1 MQWSEY
7 STAERLK
14 TLRGAMTQ
22 EQLAEAANVSVG
34 VVRKLERGGTA
45 SLPSLLSI
53 ASALGTDIAVLLGQ
67 QAPRRSMDRD
77 ERAALRALSAATH
90 DAAIGIPTG
99 TEPGT
104 VEELRGVVRRADA
117 AYWAGRYTE
126 LGALIG
132 ALLPEARARYD
143 AADADEREA
152 AAGVLADVFQT
163 AGMAANVWGS
173 RDLAYAALTYG
184 RQIAVQ
190 ASDDLRDAHLAA
202 TTAWVN
208 LRDGR
213 TAQGFALAAAQ
224 ANRIE
229 PKMSEHDPDRLSVY
243 GQLVTNAAVAASR
256 GGASP
261 DTAREYLSQAHAVG
275 ARLGAEHAR
284 GRHAQPFGPLY
295 AATQAMSIAVALG
308 DTGGALRLIETPG
321 QQPGVFLLSRPFIT
335 PRAPDTTR
343 DRARGGH
350 GAPRRIRSPP
360 TLSSTAPPGTPL
372 GARGH
377 GTTRAKAI
385 SVPFSWRRATTP
397 HMRPRCSRSSSAPLC
412 GLPAT
417 VSGSRCPWLHR
428 RTSWSLVTEARRRL
442 TILSRS
448 TTWSCIA

>member
-7 STAERLK
+7 STAERIK
-14 TLRGAMTQ
+14 RLRGAMTQ

-90 DAAIGIPTG
+90 DAAIGIPTD

-104 VEELRGVVRRADA
+104 VEELRGVVRRADT

-126 LGALIG
+126 LGALLG

-143 AADADEREA
+143 VAEADEREA

-190 ASDDLRDAHLAA
+190 VGDDLRDAHLAA

-213 TAQGFALAAAQ
+213 TAQGFTLAAAQ
-224 ANRIE
+224 ADRIE

-308 DTGGALRLIETPG
+308 DTGGALRLMDTIRLDDTVPLATRARYGLDVALTHVECRRWDQAADTLEKVCGMAPG
-321 QQPGVFLLSRPFIT
+321 WVRHQMLPGVIISRLSGVSV
-335 PRAPDTTR
+335 
-343 DRARGGH
+343 ARLRGLAHAAGV
-350 GAPRRIRSPP
+350 
-360 TLSSTAPPGTPL
+360 PL
-372 GARGH
+372 AVR
-377 GTTRAKAI
+377 
-385 SVPFSWRRATTP
+385 
-397 HMRPRCSRSSSAPLC
+397 
-412 GLPAT
+412 
-417 VSGSRCPWLHR
+417 
-428 RTSWSLVTEARRRL
+428 
-442 TILSRS
+442 
-448 TTWSCIA
+448 

>member
-7 STAERLK
+7 STAERLRS
-14 TLRGAMTQ
+14 LRGGMTQ
-22 EQLAEAANVSVG
+22 EQLAEAADVSVG

-90 DAAIGIPTG
+90 DAAIGIPTD

-104 VEELRGVVRRADA
+104 VQELRDVVQRADA

-126 LGALIG
+126 LGALLG

-143 AADADEREA
+143 LADTDEREA

-184 RQIAVQ
+184 RQVAVQ
-190 ASDDLRDAHLAA
+190 AGDDLRDAHLAA

-224 ANRIE
+224 ADRIE

-256 GGASP
+256 GGSSP

-275 ARLGAEHAR
+275 ARLGMEHAR

-295 AATQAMSIAVALG
+295 AGTQAMSVAVALG
-308 DTGGALRLIETPG
+308 DTGGALRLMDTVRLDDTVPLATRARYGLDVALTHVECRRWDQAADTLERVCGMAPAWARH
-321 QQPGVFLLSRPFIT
+321 QMLPGVIISRLAGVSVARLRGLA
-335 PRAPDTTR
+335 RA
-343 DRARGGH
+343 AGV
-350 GAPRRIRSPP
+350 
-360 TLSSTAPPGTPL
+360 PL
-372 GARGH
+372 AVR
-377 GTTRAKAI
+377 
-385 SVPFSWRRATTP
+385 
-397 HMRPRCSRSSSAPLC
+397 
-412 GLPAT
+412 
-417 VSGSRCPWLHR
+417 
-428 RTSWSLVTEARRRL
+428 
-442 TILSRS
+442 
-448 TTWSCIA
+448 

>member
-7 STAERLK
+7 STAERIK
-14 TLRGAMTQ
+14 RLRGPMTQ
-22 EQLAEAANVSVG
+22 EQLAEAADVSVG

-90 DAAIGIPTG
+90 DAAIGIPSHS
-99 TEPGT
+99 EPGS
-104 VEELRGVVRRADA
+104 VEQLRAVVQRADA

-126 LGALIG
+126 LGPLLN

-143 AADADEREA
+143 AAGTDEREA

-190 ASDDLRDAHLAA
+190 AGDDLRDAHLAA

-213 TAQGFALAAAQ
+213 TTQGFALAAAQ
-224 ANRIE
+224 ADRIE

-243 GQLVTNAAVAASR
+243 GQLVANAAVAASR
-256 GGASP
+256 GGAAQ

-275 ARLGAEHAR
+275 ARLGTEHAR

-295 AATQAMSIAVALG
+295 AATQAMSISVALG
-308 DTGGALRLIETPG
+308 DTGGALRLMDTVRLDGTVPLATRARYGLDVALTHVECRRWDLAADTLERVCAMAPG
-321 QQPGVFLLSRPFIT
+321 WVRHQMLPGVIISRL
-335 PRAPDTTR
+335 ANVSV
-343 DRARGGH
+343 ARLRGLAHAAGV
-350 GAPRRIRSPP
+350 
-360 TLSSTAPPGTPL
+360 PL
-372 GARGH
+372 AVR
-377 GTTRAKAI
+377 
-385 SVPFSWRRATTP
+385 
-397 HMRPRCSRSSSAPLC
+397 
-412 GLPAT
+412 
-417 VSGSRCPWLHR
+417 
-428 RTSWSLVTEARRRL
+428 
-442 TILSRS
+442 
-448 TTWSCIA
+448 